1 MAVQSKSKKE
11 FNAGDA
17 GTVSL
22 GDLTISRIAFGAM
35 QLTGPG
41 VWGPRRDF
49 DEARRVLRRAV
60 ELGVN
65 YIDTSGY
72 YGPLITDSLIL
83 EALHPYPAGLVIGT
97 KVGAWRGLDKSW
109 FPQLRPEQLRIAVE
123 DDLDRLRLEQLALVH
138 LRFLG
143 SSDVPFE
150 DSLGAMIEL
159 QQEGKIR

>member
-1 MAVQSKSKKE
+1 
-11 FNAGDA
+11 
-17 GTVSL
+17 
-22 GDLTISRIAFGAM
+22 
-35 QLTGPG
+35 
-41 VWGPRRDF
+41 
-49 DEARRVLRRAV
+49 RRAV

-123 DDLDRLRLEQLALVH
+123 DDLVRLRVEQLALVH
-138 LRFLG
+138 LRFLE

-159 QQEGKIR
+159 QQEGKIRHIGLSSVTLDQVVSARESVPIASVQNLYNLGDRRDEDVLDYCSRENIPFMAF